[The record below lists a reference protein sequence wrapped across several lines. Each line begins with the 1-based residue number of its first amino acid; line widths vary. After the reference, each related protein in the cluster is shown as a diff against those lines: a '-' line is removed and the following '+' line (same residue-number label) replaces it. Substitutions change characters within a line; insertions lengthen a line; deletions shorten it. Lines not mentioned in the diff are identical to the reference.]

1 MFPWNFIPSFTIF
14 ASSHVLHTLNCRL
27 LPAPRESLKLKV
39 HFWSRLANRRQSAH
53 VIVVYLV
60 SLACLLRACSSRVAP
75 RVALTRAVASGA
87 VLTAG
92 AMVISVAK
100 PATAEAEAVPF
111 TGLPG
116 TPHERS
122 FVALKPDAVQR
133 GLIGDIIKR

>member
-1 MFPWNFIPSFTIF
+1 MESLLILHSP
-14 ASSHVLHTLNCRL
+14 VLH
-27 LPAPRESLKLKV
+27 
-39 HFWSRLANRRQSAH
+39 
-53 VIVVYLV
+53 
-60 SLACLLRACSSRVAP
+60 ACSSRVAP